1 MSYSVRVL
9 TALAAALLLSAVSF
23 PLLAQSTSTAAA
35 VTITV
40 TSSANPSVFG
50 TPVTFTVVVA
60 GPASASPVP
69 TGTVT
74 ATFPGPIVIGA
85 ATLDSTGKAVITV
98 PEAPSPLFTFPWG
111 LPAGSDNITF
121 TYSGDKNYKSTQYS
135 YNQFVNKANTS
146 TTATEKS
153 SITIVVLTATVSID
167 PASVSATQFA
177 LPGTSSS
184 DPTGT
189 VQFFDGKTLLGTAAL
204 SPSGLFTSTA
214 SLVVTTVPASLIA
227 AYSGDSNYNGSTSPP
242 VVGTGKGAVTLNIT
256 SSANPSTFAE
266 PVTFTVAVTPA
277 SSGGATP
284 TGTVSASLLGLFNLG
299 SATLDTS
306 GTAKI
311 TVPSGAASAIPWGLP
326 AGTDSIT
333 FSYGGDA
340 NYSSL
345 QTSFTQTVDKAA
357 TTNTATVSP
366 SAMSITATV
375 AIDEPSVSKT
385 AFAVPGAIAISAS
398 PTGLVQFLNGSTVI
412 GTAPLIPNGLF
423 QSAATLM
430 VGQPFSSSDVLTAVY
445 NGDADYTGS
454 TSPAATIPVLT
465 SVTISVNP
473 SANPSTFAEPV
484 TLSITVTGATSGG
497 SVPTGTVQASVLGA
511 DILGVA
517 TLDSTGK
524 ASIEVP
530 SQIPVTVMPFL
541 FPWGLAPG
549 TNNLTVSY
557 SGDNTYASGKASLS
571 QVVNLANTSTT
582 VLLAPVPTNATTFP
596 IVATVSIDE
605 PSVSKTDFRIP
616 APGDVSTSPTGMV
629 QFYDGATLLGAANL
643 RSTGLFQSAA
653 TFEASAVPSSV
664 RAVYPGDTNYNGS
677 SSPSETLGNG
687 AVTVTLQSSG
697 NPTTYGAAL
706 TIVATVTPATA
717 GGPTPTGT
725 VEFFDGTQ
733 NLNWKATLDG
743 SGKATLQFP
752 LPLATPLVC
761 FRICPS
767 AANAEVLGAGS
778 NSITAQYSGD
788 VNYAAATSTTPLVQQ
803 ITKAPTTT
811 SVFAFQAAFGIIS
824 EGGVTATVADSQP
837 PSGGPYHFRAITGS
851 GTADGDP
858 SGTVTFYSG
867 SASIGTSTLVPSP
880 YGNVASTASLN
891 LNGITTSGD
900 FSASYP
906 GDANFQA
913 STSPTPS
920 ATSTSLTS
928 TPNPSNTG
936 QPVTLTATITTP
948 SASPA
953 STSSR

>member
-1 MSYSVRVL
+1 
-9 TALAAALLLSAVSF
+9 
-23 PLLAQSTSTAAA
+23 
-35 VTITV
+35 
-40 TSSANPSVFG
+40 
-50 TPVTFTVVVA
+50 
-60 GPASASPVP
+60 
-69 TGTVT
+69 
-74 ATFPGPIVIGA
+74 
-85 ATLDSTGKAVITV
+85 
-98 PEAPSPLFTFPWG
+98 
-111 LPAGSDNITF
+111 
-121 TYSGDKNYKSTQYS
+121 
-135 YNQFVNKANTS
+135 
-146 TTATEKS
+146 
-153 SITIVVLTATVSID
+153 
-167 PASVSATQFA
+167 
-177 LPGTSSS
+177 
-184 DPTGT
+184 
-189 VQFFDGKTLLGTAAL
+189 
-204 SPSGLFTSTA
+204 
-214 SLVVTTVPASLIA
+214 
-227 AYSGDSNYNGSTSPP
+227 
-242 VVGTGKGAVTLNIT
+242 
-256 SSANPSTFAE
+256 
-266 PVTFTVAVTPA
+266 
-277 SSGGATP
+277 
-284 TGTVSASLLGLFNLG
+284 
-299 SATLDTS
+299 
-306 GTAKI
+306 
-311 TVPSGAASAIPWGLP
+311 
-326 AGTDSIT
+326 
-333 FSYGGDA
+333 
-340 NYSSL
+340 
-345 QTSFTQTVDKAA
+345 
-357 TTNTATVSP
+357 
-366 SAMSITATV
+366 
-375 AIDEPSVSKT
+375 
-385 AFAVPGAIAISAS
+385 
-398 PTGLVQFLNGSTVI
+398 
-412 GTAPLIPNGLF
+412 
-423 QSAATLM
+423 
-430 VGQPFSSSDVLTAVY
+430 
-445 NGDADYTGS
+445 
-454 TSPAATIPVLT
+454 
-465 SVTISVNP
+465 
-473 SANPSTFAEPV
+473 
-484 TLSITVTGATSGG
+484 
-497 SVPTGTVQASVLGA
+497 
-511 DILGVA
+511 
-517 TLDSTGK
+517 
-524 ASIEVP
+524 
-530 SQIPVTVMPFL
+530 
-541 FPWGLAPG
+541 
-549 TNNLTVSY
+549 
-557 SGDNTYASGKASLS
+557 
-571 QVVNLANTSTT
+571 
-582 VLLAPVPTNATTFP
+582 
-596 IVATVSIDE
+596 
-605 PSVSKTDFRIP
+605 
-616 APGDVSTSPTGMV
+616 
-629 QFYDGATLLGAANL
+629 
-643 RSTGLFQSAA
+643 
-653 TFEASAVPSSV
+653 VPSSA

-953 STSSR
+953 PTGKVTFLDGITVLGISPVSGGTATLTTTFLKAGSHSLTAVYSGDQTYQGSTSPVVVQVVNATTTPTDTLELTVSTTTAVYGQNLVLLAQVAGNVSAAPTGTVTFLDGSKTLGTAPLFQSTAYLVVTLAVGTHQISATWPGDSNWPAAASAVVNVVVTPANTQIALRNFGTVWTAVVFPVPPGEGTPTGTVQFVDTITKAVLATVTLNNGVASTNIASDTDPVEAIYSGDSNFNASQSRNVTPQPRHPKR